1 MHTFDCSIKPRI
13 KTITNS
19 IPYSAGSIPGRVI
32 LAALADKL
40 GYFNMMTV
48 ISFFTAIAIVTLW
61 IPFDYH
67 SSHAGLMVFAVV
79 YGYASGG
86 YISLLM
92 PCVARSGSLE
102 TLGQRFGTFQLIMAF
117 R

>member
-1 MHTFDCSIKPRI
+1 LIFWPRWKI
-13 KTITNS
+13 ITDKRR
-19 IPYSAGSIPGRVI
+19 YSAGSIPGRVT

-40 GYFNMMTV
+40 GFFNMMTI
-48 ISFFTAIAIVTLW
+48 ISFFSALVMITLW

-67 SSHAGLMVFAVV
+67 STHAGLIVFSVV

-86 YISLLM
+86 FISLLM
-92 PCVARSGSLE
+92 PCAAKSGSLE
-102 TLGQRFGTFQLIMAF
+102 TLGQRFGTFQLIMSF